1 MEVPCPST
9 FDFVAEHWS
18 QWKQRF
24 LRFRSASELS
34 TKGEQRQVN
43 MLLYCMGERSE
54 DILTSFNLSD
64 DDAKKFNTVL
74 RKFDDFFGVQKNLVF
89 EYAQFSKRKQLPGE
103 CATDYITAVFKLAE
117 TCEFGELRER
127 LIMCQLAV
135 GISDEGLSMRLQRD
149 KTLTLDKAITEIKQE
164 EQVKGQQGKLRGSE
178 GNTTEVNVIRQQL
191 QPHRAHATT
200 NGRHYASP
208 QQQRPSA
215 YNSST
220 CKWCGKHPH
229 KRINCPAKDATCDF
243 CSKKGHFSR
252 VCMSTGKVKATTVHD
267 VEAEASAIFIDTLD
281 ANNSEPWYDTVTVD
295 GVDIRFKLDSGADVT
310 CIPASVYVKLIRP
323 RDLQKTNRLL
333 YGANNSPLTVMGIFT
348 AHLAWRQNVCT
359 TEVYIINDLRT
370 SLLSRGA
377 CEALGLLIR
386 AEEVAAV
393 PDDIRAQYPQLFT
406 GIGCMAEPHEIRI
419 RPDAKPF
426 ALHAPRRVPLP
437 LMAQVKTELEKL
449 QQQGIIER
457 VDTPTDWCAPMVVVP
472 KRSGSLRL
480 CVDLTRLNDAV
491 MRERHMLPAVDQTLA
506 MLTGATVFSKLDCN
520 SSFFQIPLTPAC
532 MKLTT
537 FITPFGRF
545 CFRRLPQGLSSA
557 SEEFQKRSYPWQK
570 RRQKTARHRAKAHT
584 PFTPGQRVWVPD
596 LNAEGRIIQALPYRA
611 YQIRML
617 NDNVVRRNARSIR
630 CALPARNQLSVIPYD
645 APTTPRAPARAPSS
659 HPLPPRSS
667 GRPTKKPQRLDL

>member
-1 MEVPCPST
+1 MEVPCPSQ
-9 FDFVAEHWS
+9 FDFVAEHWP

-24 LRFRSASELS
+24 MRFRSASDLS
-34 TKGEQRQVN
+34 TKSEQRQVN

-64 DDAKKFNTVL
+64 DDVKKFNAVL

-89 EYAQFSKRKQLPGE
+89 EYAQFVKRKQQPGE

-178 GNTTEVNVIRQQL
+178 GNTTEVDVIRQQQ
-191 QPHRAHATT
+191 QPRRAHATT

-215 YNSST
+215 YYSST

-229 KRINCPAKDATCDF
+229 KRFDCPAKDAVCNL
-243 CSKKGHFSR
+243 CSKKGHFSC
-252 VCMSTGKVKATTVHD
+252 VCMSAGKVKATTVHD

-281 ANNSEPWYDTVTVD
+281 ANNSEPWYDTITVD

-310 CIPASVYVKLIRP
+310 CIPASVYVKLMRP

-359 TEVYIINDLRT
+359 TEVYIINDLRM
-370 SLLSRGA
+370 SLLSRSA
-377 CEALGLLIR
+377 CEALRLIIR
-386 AEEVAAV
+386 AEEMTAI
-393 PDDIRAQYPQLFT
+393 PNNICAQYPQLFT
-406 GIGCMAEPHEIRI
+406 GIAWQPHEIHI

-437 LMAQVKTELEKL
+437 LMAQVKTKLEKL
-449 QQQGIIER
+449 QQQEIIE
-457 VDTPTDWCAPMVVVP
+457 
-472 KRSGSLRL
+472 
-480 CVDLTRLNDAV
+480 
-491 MRERHMLPAVDQTLA
+491 
-506 MLTGATVFSKLDCN
+506 
-520 SSFFQIPLTPAC
+520 
-532 MKLTT
+532 
-537 FITPFGRF
+537 PFRRF

-557 SEEFQKRSYPWQK
+557 SETFQKRSYPWQK
-570 RRQKTARHRAKAHT
+570 RRQKTAHDKRHRAIAHT
-584 PFTPGQRVWVPD
+584 PFTPGRRVWVPD

-611 YQIRML
+611 YHIRML
-617 NDNVVRRNARSIR
+617 NDNVVRRNAWSIR
-630 CALPARNQLSVIPYD
+630 CALPARNQLSAKPCD
-645 APTTPRAPARAPSS
+645 APTTPARAPSRAPS
-659 HPLPPRSS
+659 PHPPPPRSS